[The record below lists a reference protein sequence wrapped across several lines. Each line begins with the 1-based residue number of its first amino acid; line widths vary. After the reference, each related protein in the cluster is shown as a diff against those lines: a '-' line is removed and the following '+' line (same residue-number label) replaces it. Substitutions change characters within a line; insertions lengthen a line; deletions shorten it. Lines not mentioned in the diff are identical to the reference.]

1 MLQSQSTIVS
11 VVTVQN
17 YREVDQCD
25 AQLLRA
31 VPGCRSADNLLW
43 SSLGRDL
50 PRKVKSASSSPSIGL
65 KEDAVNTSLHRICVI
80 QQLQIERRVDR
91 GSLLS
96 LLS

>member
-25 AQLLRA
+25 AQLLQA

-50 PRKVKSASSSPSIGL
+50 PSTVKYA
-65 KEDAVNTSLHRICVI
+65 
-80 QQLQIERRVDR
+80 R
-91 GSLLS
+91 GSPPVWA
-96 LLS
+96 